1 MSRPAVHL
9 AIPVDDL
16 EDARSF
22 YGGVLGLE
30 AGRSS
35 DHWID
40 WDFYGHQLVTHVVP
54 HGTSEAGTSE
64 VDQHDVPI
72 PHFGLLLDSEQFF
85 DLADRLR
92 AAGMSFV
99 VEPYLRFPGTPAE
112 QWTMFFRDSAGN
124 SLEFKSFRDESKV
137 FAK

>member
-16 EDARSF
+16 GAARSF
-22 YGGVLGLE
+22 YGGVLGLSE
-30 AGRSS
+30 GRTS

-40 WDFYGHQLVTHVVP
+40 WDLYGHQLVTHLVP
-54 HGTSEAGTSE
+54 TGVAEAGTSE
-64 VDQHDVPI
+64 VDQHNVPI
-72 PHFGLLLDSEQFF
+72 PHFGILLDYDAFS

-92 AAGMSFV
+92 AAGTSFLI
-99 VEPYLRFPGTPAE
+99 EPYLRFPGEPAE
-112 QWTMFFRDSAGN
+112 QWTMFFQDPAGN
-124 SLEFKSFRDESKV
+124 SLEFKSFRDESNV

>member
-16 EDARSF
+16 DDARSF
-22 YGGVLGLE
+22 YGGVLGLSE
-30 AGRSS
+30 GRSS

-40 WDFYGHQLVTHVVP
+40 WDFYGHQLVTHVVST
-54 HGTSEAGTSE
+54 GAVAAGTSE
-64 VDQHDVPI
+64 VDQHLVPI
-72 PHFGLLLDSEQFF
+72 PHFGLLLDADQFS

-92 AAGMSFV
+92 AAGTSFV
-99 VEPYLRFPGTPAE
+99 IEPYLRFPDTPGE
-112 QWTMFFRDSAGN
+112 QWTMFVQDSAGN

-137 FAK
+137 FAR